1 MTVRLLHSVDRNPED
16 LVSRQAKRRARAQ
29 QQQQSATTAEPLT
42 GVAPVRN
49 PESETQSAGGQAIPP
64 VPDRCADDRPPPPEP
79 APPAPSRPTKV
90 LHSAMG
96 KAFVADVQ
104 VGPAAWL
111 REAREEKGLTL
122 DDLARTTKISLGTLA
137 ALEAGA
143 IERLPAT
150 IFTRGFVKAYAKE
163 VGLDPDETADLY
175 LAQLAPETLAVDAE
189 NARLKV
195 ATPLVRK
202 EVVAFEEDNA
212 RLIKT
217 QQAGRF
223 GRVLLAIAVVGL
235 VAYIGSFSWDGWE
248 AWRAKVDPT
257 AAADAR
263 PADTVAAT
271 ATPAPAPDA
280 TAAALTAGTPLADGP
295 LQFEMKPQGPCWL
308 SAAADGTRV
317 LSELLQAG
325 DHRKI
330 EVRDELVLRVG
341 DPGACLFSI
350 NGQEGRPLGPAGS
363 PVNVRITK
371 DNFREF
377 LSS

>member
-1 MTVRLLHSVDRNPED
+1 LLHSRHRNPED
-16 LVSRQAKRRARAQ
+16 FVSRQAKRRARAQ
-29 QQQQSATTAEPLT
+29 QQQGSATTAEPLT
-42 GVAPVRN
+42 RPGPASP
-49 PESETQSAGGQAIPP
+49 SETETRVEGGQAIPP
-64 VPDRCADDRPPPPEP
+64 QPERCADDRPPATEP
-79 APPAPSRPTKV
+79 APPEPSRPTKV

-96 KAFVADVQ
+96 KAFVADAQ

-111 REAREEKGLTL
+111 REAREAKGLTL
-122 DDLARTTKISLGTLA
+122 EDLARTTKIGIGTLA

-143 IERLPAT
+143 MERLPAT

-175 LAQLAPETLAVDAE
+175 LAQLAPETLAIDAE

-195 ATPLVRK
+195 ATPVARK
-202 EVVAFEEDNA
+202 EVIAFEEDNA

-223 GRVLLAIAVVGL
+223 GRVMLAIAVIGL

-248 AWRAKVDPT
+248 AWRSKL
-257 AAADAR
+257 
-263 PADTVAAT
+263 
-271 ATPAPAPDA
+271 DA
-280 TAAALTAGTPLADGP
+280 TAAPDPRPTDAAPATPAAAPASDATPAALSASAAPADGP

-317 LSELLQAG
+317 LAELLQAG

-341 DPGACLFSI
+341 DPAACLFSI
-350 NGQEGRPLGPAGS
+350 NGQAGRPLGPPGS

-377 LSS
+377 LSSAG

>member
-1 MTVRLLHSVDRNPED
+1 
-16 LVSRQAKRRARAQ
+16 
-29 QQQQSATTAEPLT
+29 
-42 GVAPVRN
+42 
-49 PESETQSAGGQAIPP
+49 
-64 VPDRCADDRPPPPEP
+64 
-79 APPAPSRPTKV
+79 
-90 LHSAMG
+90 MG

-111 REAREEKGLTL
+111 RQAREAKGLTL
-122 DDLARTTKISLGTLA
+122 EDLARTTKIGLGTLA

-143 IERLPAT
+143 MERLPAT

-175 LAQLAPETLAVDAE
+175 LAQLAPETLAIDAE

-195 ATPLVRK
+195 ATPVARK
-202 EVVAFEEDNA
+202 EIIAFEEDNA

-223 GRVLLAIAVVGL
+223 GRLMLALAVLGL
-235 VAYIGSFSWDGWE
+235 VAYIGSFSFDGWN
-248 AWRAKVDPT
+248 AWRAKIDPT
-257 AAADAR
+257 AAADAT
-263 PADTVAAT
+263 PADAVAAT
-271 ATPAPAPDA
+271 AAPAPAPQA
-280 TAAALTAGTPLADGP
+280 TPAAVTAAAPLPDGP

-325 DHRKI
+325 DHRTI

-341 DPGACLFSI
+341 DAGACLFSI
-350 NGQEGRPLGPAGS
+350 NGQAGRPLGPAGS
-363 PVNVRITK
+363 AVNVRITK